1 MNEKMEFIKS
11 WGKLIKLETMTMAG
25 RVNLSFIVV
34 LILFI
39 ALYTTNDMLCY
50 LISAVRDT
58 IKTIALQQ
66 DISDPYQTIS
76 VSKIVI
82 PILILIIMCMFYLHL
97 NDNKKKKIES
107 TGGQRY
113 VSQLTK
119 RTESKSVKR

>member
-58 IKTIALQQ
+58 IKTIALQL
-66 DISDPYQTIS
+66 DISVPYQTIS

-82 PILILIIMCMFYLHL
+82 PILILIIICMFYLHL
-97 NDNKKKKIES
+97 NDNKKKKIDEP
-107 TGGQRY
+107 Q
-113 VSQLTK
+113 K
-119 RTESKSVKR
+119 